1 MQKTLEIGLLIRKKQ
16 KKVNV
21 DQELTALQQQTAKE

>member
-1 MQKTLEIGLLIRKKQ
+1 MQKTLETGLLIRKKQ

-21 DQELTALQQQTAKE
+21 DQELTAPEQQRAKE